1 MRRRLLV
8 ASALLSLPLAI
19 AVAIAAPLTFQ
30 PVDGKIVNVVT
41 QVLSQNHYREQVID
55 DRLSAAWL
63 NNYVEALDPERLFLL
78 QADIDEFRRFENT
91 LDEAVERI
99 PADLGPAQA
108 IHRRFVQRVGERTA
122 AVEAILAKPDALPR
136 TGVVDLDRE
145 DAPWATSSAA
155 LDELWRLRLAEQ
167 VGRAELDG
175 EDRAKTV
182 GRLLTRYARMRKDVE
197 QQDQGDILELW
208 LGAFG
213 ATYDPHSVWFKPATK
228 EDFDISM
235 RDSLQGIGATLRTD
249 GEHTKV
255 VSLVPGGP
263 AARSGLLQPEDRIVA
278 VAQGSG
284 EAEDIVGLRIDKV
297 VKLIR
302 GAKGTDVVLT
312 IIPAN
317 ATDPSVTKAVRITRD
332 EVVIADAAAKGSVRE
347 INGVKVG
354 VIDVP
359 SFYQDMRRDPR
370 APNSRNTTSDVRR
383 ILGELSA
390 QGVKV
395 VVVDLRENGGGALT
409 QAIDLTGLFIDK
421 GPVVQI
427 KDRDARVQVM
437 EDEAPGVAWGGPL
450 VVLTSVH
457 SASAS
462 EIFAGAIQDYRR
474 GLIVGAPAT
483 HGKGSVQEL
492 LDLAPVLSRALG
504 DPNAASAGALKYTTS
519 LFYRVSGRSTQA
531 VGVLADVVIPSP
543 SDNLPYREADLDNPL
558 PYDEI
563 RSARFAPLAVNLPVD
578 RLRQRSGA
586 RVAQDPSFQ
595 LMNEMRA
602 LRDAQD
608 GKPTPLD
615 EAARKAEL
623 ATWEALS
630 ARAKALGIDE
640 GQKDPVLDEALMIAH
655 DLFTG

>member
-8 ASALLSLPLAI
+8 ASALLSVPLAV
-19 AVAIAAPLTFQ
+19 AVAIAAPLSFQ

-41 QVLSQNHYREQVID
+41 QVLSQNHYREQAVD

-63 NNYVEALDPERLFLL
+63 NNYIEALDPERLFLL
-78 QADIDEFRRFENT
+78 QADIDEFRRYENT
-91 LDEAVERI
+91 LDEGVERI
-99 PADLGPAQA
+99 PADLGPAQS
-108 IHRRFVQRVGERTA
+108 IHRRFVQRVGERA
-122 AVEAILAKPDALPR
+122 AAIEAILAKPDALPR
-136 TGVVDLDRE
+136 SGVVDLDRD
-145 DAPWATSSAA
+145 DAPWAASSAA
-155 LDELWRLRLAEQ
+155 LDDLWRLRLAEQ

-182 GRLLTRYARMRKDVE
+182 ARLVTRYARMRKDVE
-197 QQDQGDILELW
+197 QQDEGDILELW

-317 ATDPSVTKAVRITRD
+317 ATDPSVTKNIRITRD

-504 DPNAASAGALKYTTS
+504 DPNAAAAGALKYTTS

-531 VGVLADVVIPSP
+531 VGVVADVVIPSP

-563 RSARFAPLAVNLPVD
+563 RAARFAPLAVNLPVD

-586 RVAQDPSFQ
+586 RIAQDPAFQ
-595 LMNEMRA
+595 LMAEMRA

-608 GKPTPLD
+608 GKPTSLD